1 MKSRWLRYRAPYSAC
16 AGKQSW
22 LLFPLKT
29 CDIKVVTD
37 ASVDT
42 FKTSVGEKIAVYVHC
57 WQGGLLY
64 PGLQPRWPCNAL
76 QGSNFSWGF
85 DICWFSFGQLCLN
98 PIWKR
103 KVCCVVN
110 AGLPNK
116 GALRNCCP
124 RLSPEWQPCRLA
136 AIPSVRR
143 ALVFSKFSFCAWFL
157 ALFESDPEYDEWKRC
172 LIIKAMWDDNLA
184 KRSV

>member
-1 MKSRWLRYRAPYSAC
+1 MKSGWERYRAPYSAC

-22 LLFPLKT
+22 LLLPLKT
-29 CDIKVVTD
+29 HDINVVQCND

-42 FKTSVGEKIAVYVHC
+42 VYLKL
-57 WQGGLLY
+57 QLERKLLY
-64 PGLQPRWPCNAL
+64 MCTADRGVFYIPAYNRDVSRGLGQCNAL

-85 DICWFSFGQLCLN
+85 DIYWFSFGQLCLN

-143 ALVFSKFSFCAWFL
+143 ALDFSNSHL
-157 ALFESDPEYDEWKRC
+157 ALDSSSRC
-172 LIIKAMWDDNLA
+172 LNLTLNMMNE
-184 KRSV
+184 KGVSS

>member
-1 MKSRWLRYRAPYSAC
+1 MR
-16 AGKQSW
+16 
-22 LLFPLKT
+22 LLIHLKLQLER
-29 CDIKVVTD
+29 K
-37 ASVDT
+37 
-42 FKTSVGEKIAVYVHC
+42 
-57 WQGGLLY
+57 LLY
-64 PGLQPRWPCNAL
+64 MCTADRVVFYIPAYNRDVSRGPGQSNAL

-85 DICWFSFGQLCLN
+85 DIYWFSFGQLCLN

-143 ALVFSKFSFCAWFL
+143 ALDFSKILILHLIPFNL
-157 ALFESDPEYDEWKRC
+157 LFESDPEYYEWKRC
-172 LIIKAMWDDNLA
+172 LIIKAMIIWPKDQSNELW
-184 KRSV
+184 